1 MRAISKFLKK
11 TAAKGYNKWLESG
24 RKKFKK
30 GGPKNRLGSFD
41 TDKFYGKKSK
51 ASMTP
56 LVGAGGLTGAAAGV
70 GYGESKRP
78 NPKTRRR
85 VNSLVRNNQAPQR
98 LKQDLNNPTASNKGM
113 KKLANRY
120 ESESKDLAKRG
131 KERDDDFLKQELN
144 KETDLRQKKVNKDRK
159 VIAKKNPG
167 VQKEL
172 KDFVEGKK
180 PADWEKKNW
189 GALTGSEKRK
199 VKRRAKDDE
208 TPQQAL
214 KRISVSER
222 QRKKTRSRNVRESEL
237 NKQTEKVLAK
247 KRNKGISRAN
257 ARSQASR
264 KIDQKKA
271 AANQANQ
278 VKAPGKTRAVG
289 ETGDTKVV
297 INRRNKIPDQ
307 GSARLK
313 AGKRTGGHKFDPGAK
328 KRNTKKVV
336 DSQGKVK
343 NVPSRARG
351 TGKEEATIAGQAVKA
366 GAIKRA
372 KKLLPKDD
380 ELPEGELPDLK
391 KFKDIMRKLKKPS
404 DPPRISLEE
413 KKKATVIGSAAGA
426 AGGGLLAGNYLR
438 DVKIRHDQLK
448 GAKLK
453 GGKKSWRRGKAPL
466 YSKKSPKGFR
476 RHVGSRALM
485 KLLTPLAIGG
495 GIGYGIDKKRKQ
507 D

>member
-30 GGPKNRLGSFD
+30 GGSKNRLGSFD
-41 TDKFYGKKSK
+41 TDKFYGKKRK

-56 LVGAGGLTGAAAGV
+56 LIGAGGLTGAAAGV

-113 KKLANRY
+113 KKLADRY

-131 KERDDDFLKQELN
+131 KERDAGYLKQELN
-144 KETDLRQKKVNKDRK
+144 KETDLRQKSINKSRK
-159 VIAKKNPG
+159 SIAKKDPR

-180 PADWEKKNW
+180 PADWEKKNY

-199 VKRRAKDDE
+199 VKRLAKDGE
-208 TPQQAL
+208 TPQQSH
-214 KRISVSER
+214 KRVSISER
-222 QRKKTRSRNVRESEL
+222 KRKKTRSRNIKEAEI
-237 NKQTEKVLAK
+237 NKKTEKVLSK
-247 KRNKGISRAN
+247 KKNQGISRAN
-257 ARSQASR
+257 ARSQAVR
-264 KIDQKKA
+264 KIDQKKTA
-271 AANQANQ
+271 ASQADQ
-278 VKAPGKTRAVG
+278 VKAPGKNRSVG
-289 ETGDTKVV
+289 ETGETKVA
-297 INRRNKIPDQ
+297 INRRNKVPDQ

-343 NVPSRARG
+343 NVASRARG

-372 KKLLPKDD
+372 KKLLPKD
-380 ELPEGELPDLK
+380 ELPEGELPDLA

-404 DPPRISLEE
+404 DPPRINLEE
-413 KKKATVIGSAAGA
+413 KKKATVIGSTAGA

-438 DVKIRHDQLK
+438 DVKIRHNQLK

-453 GGKKSWRRGKAPL
+453 GGKKSWRSGKAPL

-507 D
+507 T

>member
-1 MRAISKFLKK
+1 MRAISRFLKR
-11 TAAKGYNKWLESG
+11 TAVKYRQAG
-24 RKKFKK
+24 RKKFQK
-30 GGPKNRLGSFD
+30 GGSKNRLGSFD
-41 TDKFYGKKSK
+41 TDKFYGKKTK
-51 ASMTP
+51 ASMTKAA
-56 LVGAGGLTGAAAGV
+56 GAGGVAGAAAGV
-70 GYGESKRP
+70 GYGDANK
-78 NPKTRRR
+78 PKPETRRR
-85 VNSLVRNNQAPQR
+85 VNSLVRNNQAPKR
-98 LKQDLNNPTASNKGM
+98 LKDDLNHPRATNKGM

-131 KERDDDFLKQELN
+131 KERDDDYLKQELK
-144 KETDLRQKKVNKDRK
+144 KETDLRQKKINKERK
-159 VIAKKNPG
+159 RIAKTNPR

-172 KDFVEGKK
+172 KDFVEGKQK
-180 PADWEKKNW
+180 ADWEKKNY

-199 VKRRAKDDE
+199 MKRLAKDGE
-208 TPQQAL
+208 SPQQAH
-214 KRISVSER
+214 KRVSASER
-222 QRKKTRSRNVRESEL
+222 QRKKTRSKNVREAEL
-237 NKQTEKVLAK
+237 NKQTEKILSK
-247 KRNKGISRAN
+247 KKNKGISRAN

-271 AANQANQ
+271 AANQGTQ

-289 ETGDTKVV
+289 ETGDTKVA
-297 INRRNKIPDQ
+297 INRRNKVPDQ

-351 TGKEEATIAGQAVKA
+351 TGKEEATIAGQSAKA
-366 GAIKRA
+366 GAIKKA

-380 ELPEGELPDLK
+380 ELPEGQYPDLK
-391 KFKDIMRKLKKPS
+391 VFKDIMNKVRKPN
-404 DPPRISLEE
+404 DPTRVNLEE
-413 KKKATVIGSAAGA
+413 KKKATVIGSATGA
-426 AGGGLLAGNYLR
+426 AAGGLLAGNYLR
-438 DVKIRHDQLK
+438 DVKLRHKQLK
-448 GAKLK
+448 RAKLK
-453 GGKKSWRRGKAPL
+453 GTKKSWRSGKAPL
-466 YSKKSPKGFR
+466 YSNKAPKGFR

-495 GIGYGIDKKRKQ
+495 GIGYGIDKKRRK